1 MSKLGRLSKG
11 REFDQVY
18 REGVAVSGPLL
29 VLRCLRTEVSDPT
42 APAECAKWGFAVGK
56 KLAKL
61 SVDRN
66 HARRRLREC
75 ARTYEITPGTLL
87 VITLRPAGLR
97 APYESL
103 RGGLGRAL
111 STAGVLL
118 PSPAP

>member
-18 REGVAVSGPLL
+18 REGVAISGPLL
-29 VLRCLRTEVSDPT
+29 VLRCLQV
-42 APAECAKWGFAVGK
+42 APSNHEIAAPGAKWGFAVGK
-56 KLAKL
+56 KLARL

-75 ARTYEITPGTLL
+75 ARSFEVMPGTLC

-97 APYESL
+97 APFESL
-103 RGGLGRAL
+103 RLALARAL
-111 STAGVLL
+111 ATAGVLR
-118 PSPAP
+118 PVPPQ